1 VLHDDRRRAVS
12 FGDDPA
18 AYDRERPSYP
28 PALIDDLVATG
39 PRRVLDVGCGTG
51 KVGRLLA
58 ARGCEV
64 LGVEPDPR
72 MAALARTHGLQV
84 EVARFEDW
92 DAAGRRFDLAVCG
105 QAWHWV
111 DPDDGARAAAEAL
124 RPGARLALFWNR
136 GTHDP
141 EAQAALDEVYS
152 RLVPAIQENSGALGT
167 IDPARGMSHDEAI
180 SLDGRFGSAEAFTY
194 EWAHDYPRERWL
206 ELISTHSDHR
216 VLPDADRAR
225 LLRAV
230 GEVVDRFGG
239 SIRLHYR
246 TVLTSWRRLP

>member
-1 VLHDDRRRAVS
+1 MLHDDRRRAVS
-12 FGDDPA
+12 FGDDPT

-28 PALIDDLVATG
+28 PALIDDLMATG

-51 KVGRLLA
+51 KAGRLLA

-64 LGVEPDPR
+64 LGVEPDAR
-72 MAALARTHGLQV
+72 MAAVARAHGLEV
-84 EVARFEDW
+84 EVARFEEW

-111 DPDDGARAAAEAL
+111 DPTGGAAAAAAAL
-124 RPGARLALFWNR
+124 APGARLALFWNR

-141 EAQAALDEVYS
+141 ETQAALDEVYS
-152 RLVPAIQENSGALGT
+152 RLVPAMREDSAALGT
-167 IDPARGMSHDEAI
+167 IETDRALSHDEA
-180 SLDGRFGSAEAFTY
+180 LAEAGAFATPEAFTY
-194 EWAHDYPRERWL
+194 EWVQDYPRERWI

>member
-1 VLHDDRRRAVS
+1 MLHDDRRRAVS

-28 PALIDDLVATG
+28 PALIDDLMVTG
-39 PRRVLDVGCGTG
+39 PCRVLDVGCGTG

-72 MAALARTHGLQV
+72 MAAVARDHGLEV
-84 EVARFEDW
+84 EVARFEEW

-111 DPDDGARAAAEAL
+111 DPSGGARAAAAVL
-124 RPGARLALFWNR
+124 TPGARLALFWNR

-141 EAQAALDEVYS
+141 ETQAALDEVYS
-152 RLVPAIQENSGALGT
+152 RLVPAMREDSAALGT
-167 IDPARGMSHDEAI
+167 ITADRGLSHDEA
-180 SLDGRFGSAEAFTY
+180 LAEAGTFATPEAVTY
-194 EWAHDYPRERWL
+194 EWVQDYPRERWL

-225 LLRAV
+225 LLQAV
-230 GEVVDRFGG
+230 GEVIDRFGG